1 MAEPFRAARLLILAA
16 ILIPKITAGGFLMF
30 RRSVIGFVVLLVFG
44 GFLAAETY
52 KGKLEKI
59 DPDKGTGLIRDD
71 KGPHPFKVTTGT
83 TKIVDADGK
92 EIKDGLK
99 GFKIGD
105 QVSVT
110 TEGKG
115 KKAMTKE
122 IKREKP
128 SE

>member
-1 MAEPFRAARLLILAA
+1 
-16 ILIPKITAGGFLMF
+16 MF
-30 RRSVIGFVVLLVFG
+30 RRTLFAFVALFIFG
-44 GFLAAETY
+44 GLVAAETY
-52 KGKLEKI
+52 KGKIEKI
-59 DPDKGTGLIRDD
+59 DPDKGTGSIRDD

-83 TKIVDADGK
+83 TKIVDAEGK

-99 GFKIGD
+99 AFKVGD
-105 QVSVT
+105 EVSVT

-128 SE
+128 ASN

>member
-1 MAEPFRAARLLILAA
+1 
-16 ILIPKITAGGFLMF
+16 MF
-30 RRSVIGFVVLLVFG
+30 RRFLLGLVVLMIFG

-59 DPDKGTGLIRDD
+59 DTDKGTGLIRDD
-71 KGPHPFKVTTGT
+71 KGPHPFKVTAGT

-99 GFKIGD
+99 AFKVGD

-115 KKAMTKE
+115 KKSMTKE

-128 SE
+128 AE